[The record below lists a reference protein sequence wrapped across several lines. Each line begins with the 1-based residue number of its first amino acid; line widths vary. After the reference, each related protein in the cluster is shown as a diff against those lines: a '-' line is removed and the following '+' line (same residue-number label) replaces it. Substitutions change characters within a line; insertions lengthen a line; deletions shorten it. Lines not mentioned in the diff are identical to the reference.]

1 MKSFIEGMVCLNMC
15 SNNFVVKLRIT
26 TGFNYISTV
35 CGCTKICKIHMYFG
49 WQGTCP
55 SLWGN
60 RTVPS
65 SAKHDLFCHLMC
77 SCKSIPLG
85 LVSSDHTI
93 VVVYTCICS
102 YNQEPWYNIFTYAWP
117 WEPELGVK
125 DIFGGIPTLSSLS
138 ISENAYRVLFTN
150 ASVNTCNNNWLTKL
164 WS

>member
-1 MKSFIEGMVCLNMC
+1 MLCSNIQPIVMKSFIEGMVCLNMC

-77 SCKSIPLG
+77 SCKSLPLG
-85 LVSSDHTI
+85 LLSSDHTI

-102 YNQEPWYNIFTYAWP
+102 SWYITYSHMPGLGNQNWGLKT
-117 WEPELGVK
+117 
-125 DIFGGIPTLSSLS
+125 SLVGS
-138 ISENAYRVLFTN
+138 QPSPLYPYLKMLIESCLPMHQ
-150 ASVNTCNNNWLTKL
+150 
-164 WS
+164 